1 MELETALSLLDFACD
16 SANEL
21 QYVAC
26 QRDVLDEC
34 ELVLIVH
41 DLIFHSLDF
50 EDVPLV
56 AVADVDIDFGAMC
69 VCAVCV
75 CHRVHC
81 EFERLLLKSVAVF
94 EFEDDRVAGCDAGEF
109 GEDLLDEYRIEMRI
123 DGRGASGGLYVVDEI
138 HIHCDEF
145 AVLGIRPVPMRAER
159 ISGGGGS
166 DSWGCRGWW
175 DNRDR
180 IH

>member
-69 VCAVCV
+69 VCAR
-75 CHRVHC
+75 HRVHC
-81 EFERLLLKSVAVF
+81 EFEWLLLKSVAVF
-94 EFEDDRVAGCDAGEF
+94 EFADDRVAGCDAGEF
-109 GEDLLDEYRIEMRI
+109 GEDLLDE
-123 DGRGASGGLYVVDEI
+123 
-138 HIHCDEF
+138 
-145 AVLGIRPVPMRAER
+145 
-159 ISGGGGS
+159 
-166 DSWGCRGWW
+166 
-175 DNRDR
+175 
-180 IH
+180 